1 MCPQAYTKAS
11 PSSRT
16 GSIPSGAPY
25 RNVAIRGGW
34 LRAGVL
40 LLVALP
46 PVDDTDCISDVKLA
60 GPVSFLWLLAARG
73 LLEVDAKRFSF
84 DSRACELFT
93 ASFDDP
99 KLEGVATFDFLVGVA
114 GTSSSSGHPLN
125 LLSYDRWVLDAEL
138 RTPVLAR
145 VGVLGESS
153 FVNRKDE
160 FGVAASERVAAG
172 LGPLPDE
179 LAGLEAFRVGVAIL
193 LSLTLRVASDDGLLN
208 TEGLSFDL
216 FGEGEFL
223 AFCCCAWRRTRN
235 RAFSTSRFRSCS
247 TLLREMDLCRT
258 FSTSRSR
265 ELVLNWRW
273 RLSFSALRIA
283 ISLLVV
289 WDLFNAVSLVI
300 SSSNCFC
307 CAVSLAARSSAMFSS
322 LASLAVNSSSLVCC
336 FAIKSCSF
344 SRSARSFFANASS
357 LSLSVALARL
367 SSGKTL
373 SLQPLAS

>member
-84 DSRACELFT
+84 ESRACSLFT
-93 ASFDDP
+93 ASFGDP

-138 RTPVLAR
+138 KTPVLAR
-145 VGVLGESS
+145 VGVFGESS

-179 LAGLEAFRVGVAIL
+179 LTGLEAFRVGVAIL
-193 LSLTLRVASDDGLLN
+193 LSLTVRVASDDGLLN
-208 TEGLSFDL
+208 TEGLSFDF

-247 TLLREMDLCRT
+247 TLLRETDLCRT

-273 RLSFSALRIA
+273 RLSFSALSIA
-283 ISLLVV
+283 TSLLVV
-289 WDLFNAVSLVI
+289 WDLFNAVSL
-300 SSSNCFC
+300 
-307 CAVSLAARSSAMFSS
+307 AVRSSAIFSS
-322 LASLAVNSSSLVCC
+322 LASLAMNSSSLVCC

-344 SRSARSFFANASS
+344 SRSVRSFFVNASS

-367 SSGKTL
+367 SSGKKL